1 MNNRTIY
8 TYLRVI
14 LLVWMNNLKHLC
26 PRIILAMLM
35 SMMGIHVFAHDIAVR
50 NADGV
55 VIYYSGNLE
64 KTELAVSYSG
74 SNYNS
79 VDDEYSGI
87 VSIPE
92 SVVYEGKTYR
102 VTSIGNSAFSA
113 CSGLTSVTIPNSVTS
128 IGDYAFASCS
138 GLTFVTIPNS
148 VTSIGERAF
157 YYCSGLTSITIPN
170 SVTSIGTDAFL
181 RTGWYNSQPN
191 GILYLD
197 NWLIDYK
204 GAQPTG
210 LLTIINGTRGIA
222 ENVFYYCSGLTSV
235 IIPNSVTSIGIQA
248 FRGCSGLTSVAIGN
262 SVTSIGDWAFFECSG
277 LKSITIPNSVT
288 SIGDAAFYG
297 CIGLTSV
304 VYHCKKIENWFSSS
318 KESINK
324 IVIGE
329 EVTSI
334 GDDVF
339 SGCSGLKSIT
349 IPNSVTSIGMNAFSG
364 CSGLTSINIPNSV
377 TSIGSSAFYGCSGL
391 KNVFISDLAA
401 WCKIKFSNNSSN
413 PLFNAQHLYLKNV
426 VIKDLLIPNTI
437 TSINGYAFSG
447 CSGLTSVTI
456 PNSVTSIGDYAFSGC
471 SGLTSVTIPNS
482 VTSIGNS
489 AFGGCSG
496 LTSVT
501 IPNSVT
507 SIGNSAFQDCSG
519 LKSITIPNYVTSI
532 GSYTFSGCRGLTS
545 VTIPNSVT
553 SIEESAFSGCI
564 GLTSVTIP
572 NTVTSIGNS
581 AFYGCI
587 GLTSV
592 TIPNSVTRIGDE
604 TFLNCNGLEKVHLLR
619 EQPFALGSYA
629 FSNISYSSATLYVPV
644 GSKAKYQA
652 TNGWKNFKKI
662 VEEDITSYNVTLTAK
677 DFTREYGEENPT
689 FGYEVNSGSIAS
701 GQPTFSCIATKASPV
716 GTYDIVIQKGTV
728 SNGTVNLVKGTLT
741 ITKAPL
747 TISAGNYSKKQGED
761 NPDFTLTYS
770 GFKNGETKNVLT
782 KQPTVSCP
790 ATKNSPVGSYTVS
803 VSGAEAQNYEITYQN
818 GTLTVTEKPA
828 DNITFADANVKAIC
842 VQHWDTNGDGE
853 LSKTEAA
860 AVSDIGTV
868 FSSTTIQSFNE
879 LQYFTGLK
887 TIGEKA
893 FWDCRSLASITIPT
907 SVTSIDSNAFSKCSG
922 LTSIKV
928 ESGNIFFDS
937 RNNCNAIIETGTN
950 RLVVGCK
957 NTVIPQTVTSIGDYA
972 FYGSTGLLSI
982 TIPNSVTSIGSYAFD
997 RCDNMIS
1004 ISISNSVTSI
1014 GGYAFSHCS
1023 ALTSFTIPNQLR
1035 SIGDYTFYYCTGLTS
1050 ITIPNTVSSI
1060 GKQAFAYCTGLTSVT
1075 IGYSLTDFGN
1085 YAFGWCSNLKEV
1097 HVMSEW
1103 AGAINTSAFDYE
1115 NVTLYVPVGAKAKYQ
1130 AAEGWNNF
1138 PNIVEEGG
1146 STPSE
1151 GTITFDDPEV
1161 KKICVANWDTNGDG
1175 ELSKTEAAAVTNLGS
1190 VFQRNDNLASF
1201 NELQYFTGLNTING
1215 EAFFEC
1221 KNLKSIIL
1229 PSSVEYIEGK
1239 AFRCCYE
1246 LRSLTIPRSVKGI
1259 GEQVVSYCPSLV
1271 SLKVEDGNAYYDSRY
1286 NCYAIIESKTNT
1298 LIAGCNNTII
1308 PNDVTKIGDGAF
1320 ISCGFTTITI
1330 PNSVTSIGS
1339 DAFQGCGLESITIP
1353 SSVTSIS
1360 KDAFSFCNMNSIVV
1374 ESGNIYYDSRDNCN
1388 AIIETRSNKL
1398 IKGCENTVI
1407 PNTVTII
1414 GSKAFAD
1421 LGFTSIAIPNSVTSI
1436 GEQAFCQCILLQSI
1450 TIPNSVKSIEDRA
1463 FYRCYSLQEV
1473 NSLIVDPFPIFDVF
1487 DKYTPTLYVP
1497 VGTKAKYQAM
1507 EGWKYFSTIEE
1518 KGGSTPTVDNITFAD
1533 AKVKAIC
1540 VANWDTNGDGE
1551 LSKEEAAAVTNLGEV
1566 FKNNTAIQSFNELQY
1581 FTGLTTIGEQAFRGC
1596 SSLASITIP
1605 NSVQSIGEMAFF
1617 VCKSLNSLVIPGSV
1631 ISIGTDV
1638 VSYCTSLES
1647 ITVES
1652 GNTVYD
1658 SRNNCNAII
1667 ATKTNT
1673 LIAGCKNTTI
1683 PNTVVAIDQIAFK
1696 GCGMYTM
1703 TIPNSVTSIGDFCF
1717 FECKSLSSI
1726 TIPFSVRSIGSMIF
1740 YKCNSLTTINVESG
1754 NTVYD
1759 SRNYCNAIIESNSN
1773 TLIAGCKNST
1783 IPNTVTSLGRNAL
1796 RGCESLTSIIIP
1808 NSVKSIEARAFEGC
1822 IGLTEVHSLI
1832 EMPFA
1837 IDTDVFQYDSN
1848 NETKF
1853 TSATLYVPV
1862 GTKAK
1867 YQATNGWKN
1876 FTNVVEE
1883 GGSTPTPD
1891 NITFADANVRALCV
1905 ANWDTNHDG
1914 YLSKTEA
1921 AAVTDLGEVFRGNRD
1936 IQSFDELQYFTGLT
1950 TIGEHAFHDCRGLTS
1965 ITLPNSVTTIGFGAF
1980 WYCESLTSLVIPG
1993 SVETINQSAI
2003 FVCRSLTS
2011 ITIPKSVTSIGI
2023 QNLNYCNNLT
2033 TVKVESGNTVYDS
2046 RNNCNAII
2054 ETKTNT
2060 LIAGCKGTTIPST
2073 VTAIGRIAFQGSD
2086 LTTITIPNS
2095 VTSIGASCFL
2105 ACKKLTTITIP
2116 SSVATLGGT
2125 LFYGCEVL
2133 STIKVESGNTVYDS
2147 RDNCNAIIEKKTN
2160 TLVAGCKNTIIPSTV
2175 TSIGANAFRS
2185 CYGLTSITIPNSV
2198 KSIEEGAFQDC
2209 TGLKEVHSLIEK
2221 PFAIGMDVFQ
2231 YDDNGETKFTSA
2243 ILYVPAGMKSKY
2255 QTTDGWKNFT
2265 NIVEEGGETPVVDN
2279 ITFAD
2284 ANVKAICVENWD
2296 TNGDGELSSD
2306 EAARVT
2312 DLGDVFR
2319 RNADIKAFPEL
2330 LYFTNLKSIPN
2341 AAFLDCTNLNHI
2353 YLPHSVTS
2361 IGLSAFLR
2369 CKSLTYIT
2377 IPNAVKTIENTA
2389 FSECS
2394 GLESIE
2400 VESANTV
2407 YDSRND
2413 CNAIIETETNRLILG
2428 CQNTVIPNTVKT
2440 IAVSAFGDCVGL
2452 TSINIPASV
2461 ESIEIYAFNSCTGLT
2476 SITVESDNPVYDSRN
2491 GCNAIIE
2498 TKTNKLIVGCQSTV
2512 IPNTVT
2518 RIEEVAFYGC
2528 STLTAIDIPN
2538 SVTSIGESAFFDCT
2552 GLTTVTIPNSVRL
2565 IEESAFLKTN
2575 ILSLIW
2581 NHPSPLTQEIINT
2594 FKEDRANMLVYV
2606 TDESV
2611 LPETGSTD
2619 NIVVNGV
2626 AQNVV
2631 LTENSPFYC
2640 AQAFTAKNISF
2651 THYFQMETGK
2661 GSAAGWET
2669 IVLPFN
2675 VTKITHDKKGEL
2687 VPFARYTDNSQGRPF
2702 WLCELSSTGFKRAQ
2716 GIEAN
2721 KPYIISMPNNSAYSS
2736 EYCVD
2741 GKVTFAGTNVTV
2753 KKSDEADLTTVAYN
2767 GLTFKPTYAKLNLSD
2782 NQSAAT
2788 PAIYAINAITDYST
2802 ETGYKTAGSV
2812 FIQNL
2817 RDVRPFE
2824 AYFETGS
2831 AAAREFVPIDF
2842 ADDAVTGLE
2851 EVLYGIKSNSADGI
2865 RIYNMAGQLVRKSN
2879 KKAINEATKGLPSGI
2894 YVINGKKTIL
2904 Y

>member
-1 MNNRTIY
+1 MNKRTIY
-8 TYLRVI
+8 KNLRFI
-14 LLVWMNNLKHLC
+14 LLVWRM
-26 PRIILAMLM
+26 
-35 SMMGIHVFAHDIAVR
+35 
-50 NADGV
+50 
-55 VIYYSGNLE
+55 
-64 KTELAVSYSG
+64 
-74 SNYNS
+74 
-79 VDDEYSGI
+79 
-87 VSIPE
+87 
-92 SVVYEGKTYR
+92 
-102 VTSIGNSAFSA
+102 
-113 CSGLTSVTIPNSVTS
+113 
-128 IGDYAFASCS
+128 
-138 GLTFVTIPNS
+138 
-148 VTSIGERAF
+148 
-157 YYCSGLTSITIPN
+157 
-170 SVTSIGTDAFL
+170 
-181 RTGWYNSQPN
+181 
-191 GILYLD
+191 
-197 NWLIDYK
+197 
-204 GAQPTG
+204 
-210 LLTIINGTRGIA
+210 
-222 ENVFYYCSGLTSV
+222 
-235 IIPNSVTSIGIQA
+235 
-248 FRGCSGLTSVAIGN
+248 
-262 SVTSIGDWAFFECSG
+262 AFFVPT
-277 LKSITIPNSVT
+277 LP
-288 SIGDAAFYG
+288 
-297 CIGLTSV
+297 V
-304 VYHCKKIENWFSSS
+304 V
-318 KESINK
+318 
-324 IVIGE
+324 
-329 EVTSI
+329 
-334 GDDVF
+334 
-339 SGCSGLKSIT
+339 
-349 IPNSVTSIGMNAFSG
+349 
-364 CSGLTSINIPNSV
+364 
-377 TSIGSSAFYGCSGL
+377 
-391 KNVFISDLAA
+391 
-401 WCKIKFSNNSSN
+401 
-413 PLFNAQHLYLKNV
+413 
-426 VIKDLLIPNTI
+426 
-437 TSINGYAFSG
+437 
-447 CSGLTSVTI
+447 
-456 PNSVTSIGDYAFSGC
+456 
-471 SGLTSVTIPNS
+471 
-482 VTSIGNS
+482 
-489 AFGGCSG
+489 
-496 LTSVT
+496 
-501 IPNSVT
+501 
-507 SIGNSAFQDCSG
+507 
-519 LKSITIPNYVTSI
+519 
-532 GSYTFSGCRGLTS
+532 
-545 VTIPNSVT
+545 
-553 SIEESAFSGCI
+553 
-564 GLTSVTIP
+564 
-572 NTVTSIGNS
+572 
-581 AFYGCI
+581 
-587 GLTSV
+587 
-592 TIPNSVTRIGDE
+592 
-604 TFLNCNGLEKVHLLR
+604 
-619 EQPFALGSYA
+619 
-629 FSNISYSSATLYVPV
+629 
-644 GSKAKYQA
+644 
-652 TNGWKNFKKI
+652 
-662 VEEDITSYNVTLTAK
+662 
-677 DFTREYGEENPT
+677 
-689 FGYEVNSGSIAS
+689 
-701 GQPTFSCIATKASPV
+701 
-716 GTYDIVIQKGTV
+716 
-728 SNGTVNLVKGTLT
+728 
-741 ITKAPL
+741 
-747 TISAGNYSKKQGED
+747 
-761 NPDFTLTYS
+761 
-770 GFKNGETKNVLT
+770 
-782 KQPTVSCP
+782 
-790 ATKNSPVGSYTVS
+790 
-803 VSGAEAQNYEITYQN
+803 
-818 GTLTVTEKPA
+818 A
-828 DNITFADANVKAIC
+828 DNITFADANVKKIC
-842 VQHWDTNGDGE
+842 VQNWDTNGDGE
-853 LSKTEAA
+853 LSKDEAA
-860 AVSDIGTV
+860 AVTNIGTV
-868 FSSTTIQSFNE
+868 FSSSTIQSFDE
-879 LQYFTGLK
+879 FQYFTGLK

-893 FWDCRSLASITIPT
+893 FWDCRSLASISIPS
-907 SVTSIDSNAFSKCSG
+907 SVTSSKDFAFWGCTDMKDVHIFDLAAWCKINFSDDDANPLYYAQHLYLNNEEIKDLVIPNTVTSIGQYTFYHFSGITSITIPASVRSINSYAFSRCSG

-928 ESGNIFFDS
+928 ESGNSYFDS

-1060 GKQAFAYCTGLTSVT
+1060 GKQAFAYCMGLVSVT
-1075 IGYSLTDFGN
+1075 IGYSTREFGN

-1097 HVMSEW
+1097 HSLSEW
-1103 AGAINTSAFDYE
+1103 PTAINTSAFDYE

-1246 LRSLTIPRSVKGI
+1246 LRSLTIPKSVMGI
-1259 GEQVVSYCPSLV
+1259 GEQIVSLCTSLA

-1298 LIAGCNNTII
+1298 LVAGCKNTII
-1308 PNDVTKIGDGAF
+1308 PNDVTKICDGAF
-1320 ISCGFTTITI
+1320 ISCDFATITI

-1339 DAFQGCGLESITIP
+1339 DAFQSCALESITIP

-1407 PNTVTII
+1407 PNTVTTI
-1414 GSKAFAD
+1414 GSGAFAN
-1421 LGFTSIAIPNSVTSI
+1421 LGITSMTIPNSVTSI

-1450 TIPNSVKSIEDRA
+1450 TIPNSVSSIDDRA
-1463 FYRCYSLQEV
+1463 FYRCYSLQEI
-1473 NSLIVDPFPIFDVF
+1473 NSLIVDPFPVFDVF

-1507 EGWKYFSTIEE
+1507 EGWKYFTNIEE
-1518 KGGSTPTVDNITFAD
+1518 KGGSVPANNITFAD
-1533 AKVKAIC
+1533 ANVKALC
-1540 VANWDTNGDGE
+1540 VQNWDTNKDGE
-1551 LSKEEAAAVTNLGEV
+1551 LSKDEAAAVTNLGEV
-1566 FKNNTAIQSFNELQY
+1566 FKNNTAIHSFNELQY

-1617 VCKSLNSLVIPGSV
+1617 VCKSLYSLVIPGSV

-1647 ITVES
+1647 ITVEN

-1696 GCGMYTM
+1696 GCDMTSM

-1726 TIPFSVRSIGSMIF
+1726 TIPYSVRSIGSMIF

-1759 SRNYCNAIIESNSN
+1759 SRNNCNAIIESNSN

-1891 NITFADANVRALCV
+1891 NITFADAEVKKICV
-1905 ANWDTNHDG
+1905 QNWDTNHDG

-1936 IQSFDELQYFTGLT
+1936 IQSFDELQYFTRLT

-2116 SSVATLGGT
+2116 SSVTTLGGT

-2133 STIKVESGNTVYDS
+2133 STIKVESGNMVYDS

-2231 YDDNGETKFTSA
+2231 YDDNGETKFTSS
-2243 ILYVPAGMKSKY
+2243 ILYVPAGTKSKY

-2265 NIVEEGGETPVVDN
+2265 NIVESGGETPVVDN

-2284 ANVKAICVENWD
+2284 ANFKTICVANWD
-2296 TNGDGELSSD
+2296 TNGDGELSKD
-2306 EAARVT
+2306 EAA
-2312 DLGDVFR
+2312 
-2319 RNADIKAFPEL
+2319 
-2330 LYFTNLKSIPN
+2330 
-2341 AAFLDCTNLNHI
+2341 
-2353 YLPHSVTS
+2353 
-2361 IGLSAFLR
+2361 
-2369 CKSLTYIT
+2369 
-2377 IPNAVKTIENTA
+2377 AVKNLGVMFQNHT
-2389 FSECS
+2389 
-2394 GLESIE
+2394 
-2400 VESANTV
+2400 
-2407 YDSRND
+2407 D
-2413 CNAIIETETNRLILG
+2413 ILSLDDL
-2428 CQNTVIPNTVKT
+2428 QN
-2440 IAVSAFGDCVGL
+2440 F
-2452 TSINIPASV
+2452 
-2461 ESIEIYAFNSCTGLT
+2461 TGLT
-2476 SITVESDNPVYDSRN
+2476 SIGTYAFS
-2491 GCNAIIE
+2491 GCR
-2498 TKTNKLIVGCQSTV
+2498 G
-2512 IPNTVT
+2512 
-2518 RIEEVAFYGC
+2518 
-2528 STLTAIDIPN
+2528 LTSITIPN
-2538 SVTSIGESAFFDCT
+2538 SVTTIGSGAFADCS
-2552 GLTTVTIPNSVRL
+2552 GLTTVSIGSSVTTI
-2565 IEESAFLKTN
+2565 EDGAFLQTN

-2581 NHPSPLTQEIINT
+2581 NSKTRLTQTMIDA
-2594 FKEDRANMLVYV
+2594 FKENRSNLLIYV

-2611 LPETGSTD
+2611 LPQTGM
-2619 NIVVNGV
+2619 NNVVVNGT
-2626 AQNVV
+2626 AQNIA
-2631 LTENSPFYC
+2631 LKENSPFYS
-2640 AQAFTAKNISF
+2640 AQEFIAKNISF
-2651 THYFQMETGK
+2651 DHDFQMESGK
-2661 GSAAGWET
+2661 GYAAGWEAIT
-2669 IVLPFN
+2669 LPFD
-2675 VTKITHDKKGEL
+2675 VTKIVHESKGEL
-2687 VPFARYTDNSQGRPF
+2687 VPFAKYSAGSNSKPF
-2702 WLCELSSTGFKRAQ
+2702 WLCELTGNGFKRAQ
-2716 GIEAN
+2716 SIEAN
-2721 KPYIISMPNNSAYSS
+2721 KPYIVCMPNHSAYSS
-2736 EYCVD
+2736 EYCLNGRVI
-2741 GKVTFAGTNVTV
+2741 FSGTNVVV
-2753 KKSDEADLTTVAYN
+2753 KKTDETNMITVAYN
-2767 GLTFKPTYAKLNLSD
+2767 GMTFRPTYQQQSKD
-2782 NQSAAT
+2782 NT
-2788 PAIYAINAITDYST
+2788 VYPINAVSDYTT
-2802 ETGYKTAGSV
+2802 ETGYQTAGSI
-2812 FIQNL
+2812 FIRNL

-2824 AYFETGS
+2824 AYFKTAS
-2831 AAAREFVPIDF
+2831 ASARAFVALDF
-2842 ADDAVTGLE
+2842 VDEAVTGLE
-2851 EVLYGIKSNSADGI
+2851 EVLYGIKSNSVDGI
-2865 RIYNMAGQLVRKSN
+2865 RIYSISGQLVRAS
-2879 KKAINEATKGLPSGI
+2879 KAKTLSEATKGLPAGV
-2894 YVINGKKTIL
+2894 YVVNGKKMIVTL
-2904 Y
+2904 